1 MTLEPSRP
9 AKQVILPRSPS
20 TFLPRQVRSIA
31 RRMVAQWGFA
41 NAEMGNAPVRA
52 EAAGS
57 QGQSVRPT
65 MNRI

>member
-41 NAEMGNAPVRA
+41 KDVGTALVDD
-52 EAAGS
+52 AG
-57 QGQSVRPT
+57 
-65 MNRI
+65 